1 MSIAAQAAKRNISI
15 NGVPL
20 SGKVVTFNYYE
31 SLLSPFVSANL
42 EYVDTGNTVA
52 SDRKND
58 PQERTGTLLSA
69 LPLRGNESVNF
80 EFTTSL
86 GSLSYKRQKMVVDGS
101 FVIGQESQREGVF
114 IRLLSPFYVTNK
126 NKRVQEK
133 HYNNVV
139 DSAKNILTQHLNYP
153 KDRIQVTPSKTSYA
167 FTGSN
172 RHPYDVLMDL
182 ASQSSPPQGDPGYFA
197 FETKSGFHFK
207 SIDNLVSQSPKET
220 YFYNAA
226 FRSDL
231 KNDSNAFRILT
242 PPSKKDQSISSSLR
256 SGMYSATFRF
266 MYDVTQVPEER
277 TYNLQDNKEQKNLG
291 KRVDVNPELKN
302 KPSRI
307 YTKFIPRGMMEKKI
321 NDKTNND
328 PLDYLARSIMRY
340 NLLFVQAM
348 TILVPCNPN
357 LEAGDVIRCEFEK
370 ITLDSKVQGSYDIP
384 QSGNYLILNLC
395 HHYTSVNSFTSLTL
409 VRDTY
414 GQMGVAG

>member
-1 MSIAAQAAKRNISI
+1 MSIAAQAAKRNINI
-15 NGVPL
+15 NGIPL

-42 EYVDTGNTVA
+42 QYIDTGNTVA
-52 SDRKND
+52 ADRKDD

-69 LPLRGNESVNF
+69 LPLRGNESVSF

-101 FVIGQESQREGVF
+101 FVLGQESQREGVF

-133 HYNNVV
+133 YYNNVSNSV
-139 DSAKNILTQHLNYP
+139 RNILTNHLNYP
-153 KDRIQVTPSKTSYA
+153 TDRIKIDASKTSYA

-172 RHPYDVLMDL
+172 RHPYDVLLDL
-182 ASQSSPPQGDPGYFA
+182 ASKSSPPQGDPGYFA

-207 SIDNLVSQSPKET
+207 SIDQLVSQQPKQT

-231 KNDSNAFRILT
+231 ENDTNAFRILT
-242 PPSKKDQSISSSLR
+242 PPSKKDQSISASLR
-256 SGMYSATFRF
+256 SGMFSATFRF
-266 MYDVTQVPEER
+266 MYEDMQEWKQK
-277 TYNLQDNKEQKNLG
+277 TYNLEDNRGQKNLG
-291 KRVDVNPELKN
+291 KKVEVNSELSN
-302 KPSRI
+302 KPSRL
-307 YTKFIPRGMMEKKI
+307 YTVLVPAGMMEKKI
-321 NDKTNND
+321 NNKTNND
-328 PLDYLARSIMRY
+328 PSDYLARAIMRY

-348 TILVPCNPN
+348 TILIPCNPN

-370 ITLDSKVQGSYDIP
+370 ITLDSKSQGSYDIP

-395 HHYTSVNSFTSLTL
+395 HHYNTVNSFTSLTL

-414 GQMGVAG
+414 GQIGVAG